1 MKLIMNFSIIK
12 IAIIIFLININ
23 MINAQNLDDVIS
35 KILIEGNQRVEEETI
50 YSYVNISKGDSFNP
64 DKLNNTLKSLF
75 STGFFSDVK
84 LVRDDSVLIIKV
96 IENPIVNRV
105 VFEGNKDIEDD
116 VLKAEVSIKSRNLF
130 TRTKIQGDVQR
141 ILSLYRSTGS
151 FSSTVKPKIISLPQ
165 NRVDIVFEI
174 YEGENT
180 IINSITFNGNNEF
193 SDRRLRDI
201 VITRQT
207 RWYSLLSSND
217 RYDPQQL
224 LVDESLIRK
233 YYKDHGYA
241 DVEIKSAVAQLDRD
255 QEGFNIIFTINEG
268 IKYNYGE
275 IKVVTNI
282 NEINTDIIFEELNIE
297 DGDVYSAG
305 KIEKSIKSMT
315 KLVNEQGFPFTDII
329 PEVERINNTN
339 KIAVIF
345 RINEGEK
352 KYIRKISIIGNER
365 TLDNII
371 RRNIRLAEGDA
382 FVSSHIARSKTLIGN
397 LGFFSNIDIQEVPT
411 NKEGYSDLIVQVT
424 ETSTGEISFGGG
436 YSSQVG
442 GLLNMGVTEKNFLG
456 KGQRISLNARL
467 SERESDYTVSF
478 SEPYLFN
485 RDLYSSA
492 NLYNNTIDYRESKYD
507 LKREGF
513 DLSGNFSLSDYI
525 RQSVRYG
532 LEMRN
537 VDPRNGASALIF
549 AEKGETLLSEVSTS
563 IRVDTTNS
571 NINPS
576 EGYNMSVAG
585 AFAGIGG
592 DKTFIKLSNNGNYYL
607 SYNDEAIILGLGY
620 NAGIIMGVGQD
631 ILISDRYFLGG
642 NNFRG
647 FEQAG
652 LGPRDSNTKGS
663 LGGNMFYTG
672 TAKASF
678 GIGLPPELGIKGNW
692 FTTLGTLTGIDKS
705 TVAYKDD
712 SSIRLSTG
720 LGISWSS
727 PFGPIS
733 VIFST
738 ALLKKSYDKTES
750 ISFGIGTKF

>member
-1 MKLIMNFSIIK
+1 MNFSIIK
-12 IAIIIFLININ
+12 IAIFIFMLNIN
-23 MINAQNLDDVIS
+23 TINAQNIEDVIS
-35 KILIEGNQRVEEETI
+35 KILIEGNQRVEEDTI
-50 YSYVNISKGDSFNP
+50 YLYINISKGDSFDS
-64 DKLNNTLKSLF
+64 DKLNNALKSLF

-84 LVRDDSVLIIKV
+84 IVKDDSVLIIKV

-105 VFEGNKDIEDD
+105 VFEGNEDIEDD
-116 VLKAEVSIKSRNLF
+116 LLEAEVSIKSRNIF
-130 TRTKIQGDVQR
+130 TRTKIQDDVQR

-174 YEGENT
+174 YEGKNT
-180 IINSITFNGNNEF
+180 IINSITFNDNNEF

-201 VITRQT
+201 VVTRQT
-207 RWYSLLSSND
+207 RWYSFLSSSD
-217 RYDPQQL
+217 RYDSQQL
-224 LVDESLIRK
+224 MVDESLLRQF
-233 YYKDHGYA
+233 YKDQGYA

-255 QEGFNIIFTINEG
+255 KEGFNIIFTINEG

-282 NEINTDIIFEELNIE
+282 SEINTDVIFEELDIE
-297 DGDVYSAG
+297 DGEVYSAG
-305 KIEKSIKSMT
+305 KIEKSIKT
-315 KLVNEQGFPFTDII
+315 IIKLVNEQGFPFTDVI

-345 RINEGEK
+345 RINEAEK

-365 TLDNII
+365 TLDRII

-382 FVSSHIARSKTLIGN
+382 FVARHIARSKTLIGN
-397 LGFFSNIDIQEVPT
+397 LGFFSKIDIKEVST
-411 NKEGYSDLIVQVT
+411 NMEGYSDLIVEVA

-442 GLLNMGVTEKNFLG
+442 GLLNLGVSENNFLG
-456 KGQRISLNARL
+456 RGQRIALNVKL
-467 SERESDYTVSF
+467 SERESDYTTSF
-478 SEPYLFN
+478 TEPYLFN
-485 RDLYSSA
+485 RDLHSSA
-492 NLYNNTIDYRESKYD
+492 SLYNNTIDNKESSYD

-513 DLSGNFSLSDYI
+513 DLTGSFSLSEYM

-532 LEMRN
+532 LERRKVN
-537 VDPRNGASALIF
+537 PRDGASALIF
-549 AEKGETLLSEVSTS
+549 DEKGETLLSEISTS
-563 IRVDTTNS
+563 ISVNTTNS
-571 NINPS
+571 NMNPT
-576 EGYNMSVAG
+576 EGYNAALTG

-592 DKTFIKLSNNGNYYL
+592 DKTFIRLNNNANYYL

-620 NAGIIMGVGQD
+620 KSGIIMGVGQD

-642 NNFRG
+642 SNFRG
-647 FEQAG
+647 FQQAG
-652 LGPRDSNTKGS
+652 LGPRDSNSGDS
-663 LGGNMFYTG
+663 LGGNMYYTG
-672 TAKASF
+672 TVKASF
-678 GIGLPPELGIKGNW
+678 GVGLPPELGIKGNW

-705 TVAYKDD
+705 RVAYKDD

-720 LGISWSS
+720 VGISWSS

-733 VIFST
+733 VIFSK
-738 ALLKKSYDKTES
+738 ALLKESYDKIES
-750 ISFGIGTKF
+750 ISFGLGTKF

>member
-50 YSYVNISKGDSFNP
+50 YSYVNISKGDSFDS
-64 DKLNNTLKSLF
+64 DKLNNALKSLF

-84 LVRDDSVLIIKV
+84 IVRDDSVLIIKV

-116 VLKAEVSIKSRNLF
+116 VLKAEVSIKSRNIF

-224 LVDESLIRK
+224 LVDESLIQK

-282 NEINTDIIFEELNIE
+282 NEINTDIIFEEVNIE

-345 RINEGEK
+345 RINEAEK

-365 TLDNII
+365 TLDSVI

-382 FVSSHIARSKTLIGN
+382 FVSSRIARSKTLIGN
-397 LGFFSNIDIQEVPT
+397 LGFFSNVEIKEVST
-411 NKEGYSDLIVQVT
+411 NKEGYSDLLVQVA

-442 GLLNMGVTEKNFLG
+442 GILSLGVAEKNFLG
-456 KGQRISLNARL
+456 KGQNISLNARF
-467 SERESDYTVSF
+467 SERESNYTASF
-478 SEPYLFN
+478 AEPYLFN
-485 RDLYSSA
+485 RDLHGSA
-492 NLYNNTIDYRESKYD
+492 NIFNNAMDFKESRYD

-513 DLSGNFSLSDYI
+513 IMNGKKFFYI
-525 RQSVRYG
+525 
-532 LEMRN
+532 LWE
-537 VDPRNGASALIF
+537 
-549 AEKGETLLSEVSTS
+549 
-563 IRVDTTNS
+563 
-571 NINPS
+571 
-576 EGYNMSVAG
+576 
-585 AFAGIGG
+585 
-592 DKTFIKLSNNGNYYL
+592 
-607 SYNDEAIILGLGY
+607 
-620 NAGIIMGVGQD
+620 
-631 ILISDRYFLGG
+631 
-642 NNFRG
+642 
-647 FEQAG
+647 
-652 LGPRDSNTKGS
+652 
-663 LGGNMFYTG
+663 
-672 TAKASF
+672 
-678 GIGLPPELGIKGNW
+678 
-692 FTTLGTLTGIDKS
+692 
-705 TVAYKDD
+705 
-712 SSIRLSTG
+712 
-720 LGISWSS
+720 
-727 PFGPIS
+727 
-733 VIFST
+733 
-738 ALLKKSYDKTES
+738 
-750 ISFGIGTKF
+750 

>member
-23 MINAQNLDDVIS
+23 TINAQNLDDVIS
-35 KILIEGNQRVEEETI
+35 KILIEGNKRVEEETI
-50 YSYVNISKGDSFNP
+50 YSYVNISKGDSFDS

-84 LVRDDSVLIIKV
+84 IVRDDSVLIIKV

-116 VLKAEVSIKSRNLF
+116 VLEAEVSIKSRNLF

-141 ILSLYRSTGS
+141 ILSLYRSAGS

-174 YEGENT
+174 YEGKNT

-201 VITRQT
+201 VVTRQT

-224 LVDESLIRK
+224 LVDESLIRQF
-233 YYKDHGYA
+233 YKDHGYA

-305 KIEKSIKSMT
+305 KIEKSIKSIT

-345 RINEGEK
+345 RINEAEK

-365 TLDNII
+365 TLDSVI

-397 LGFFSNIDIQEVPT
+397 LGFFSNVEIKEVST
-411 NKEGYSDLIVQVT
+411 NKEDYSDLLVQVA
-424 ETSTGEISFGGG
+424 ETSTGEVSFGGG
-436 YSSQVG
+436 YSSQMG
-442 GLLNMGVTEKNFLG
+442 GL
-456 KGQRISLNARL
+456 I
-467 SERESDYTVSF
+467 
-478 SEPYLFN
+478 
-485 RDLYSSA
+485 
-492 NLYNNTIDYRESKYD
+492 
-507 LKREGF
+507 
-513 DLSGNFSLSDYI
+513 
-525 RQSVRYG
+525 
-532 LEMRN
+532 
-537 VDPRNGASALIF
+537 
-549 AEKGETLLSEVSTS
+549 
-563 IRVDTTNS
+563 
-571 NINPS
+571 NI
-576 EGYNMSVAG
+576 G
-585 AFAGIGG
+585 
-592 DKTFIKLSNNGNYYL
+592 
-607 SYNDEAIILGLGY
+607 
-620 NAGIIMGVGQD
+620 
-631 ILISDRYFLGG
+631 
-642 NNFRG
+642 
-647 FEQAG
+647 
-652 LGPRDSNTKGS
+652 
-663 LGGNMFYTG
+663 
-672 TAKASF
+672 
-678 GIGLPPELGIKGNW
+678 
-692 FTTLGTLTGIDKS
+692 
-705 TVAYKDD
+705 
-712 SSIRLSTG
+712 
-720 LGISWSS
+720 
-727 PFGPIS
+727 
-733 VIFST
+733 
-738 ALLKKSYDKTES
+738 
-750 ISFGIGTKF
+750 